1 MEVVRQSPNLVDP
14 YHTLG
19 LICEEMGEVEKSL
32 EFFMIAAHLTPK
44 DSVLWRR
51 LATLSK

>member
-19 LICEEMGEVEKSL
+19 LIYEELGQVEKSL

-44 DSVLWRR
+44 DTSLWKR
-51 LATLSK
+51 LAFLSR